1 MKKRSLILISALIF
15 ISSEVF
21 AGFNVRD
28 FGAKGDG
35 KTIDSPAI
43 NQAIDAAEAVG
54 GGTVV
59 FPAGKYRSYSIHL
72 KDNIELHLENG
83 AVLEAAQP
91 TDKDGFDAPET
102 SEFTKFQDFGHSH
115 FQNSL
120 IWGIGLKNIRITGF
134 GTISGYGLTREES
147 RIIGVGN
154 KTIALRE
161 CVNVDIKDVT
171 LVHCGHFALLATGVE
186 NMTLSNIKV
195 DTNRDGFDI
204 DCCRNVRVSDCS
216 VNAPWDDA
224 IVLKASYALGRFKDT
239 EKVTI
244 TNCFVSGYDQ
254 GSMLDGTFQ
263 TDEPQAP
270 DQAYNTGRIKFG
282 TESSG
287 GFKNI
292 TISNC
297 VFENCRGLAL
307 ETVDGG

>member
-1 MKKRSLILISALIF
+1 MKKQSLVLISALIF

-43 NQAIDAAEAVG
+43 NKAIEAAEAQG
-54 GGTVV
+54 GGMVV
-59 FPAGKYRSYSIHL
+59 FPAGTYRSYSVRL

-83 AVLEAAQP
+83 AMLEAAQP
-91 TDKDGFDAPET
+91 TDKDGFDAPEP

-154 KTIALRE
+154 KTIALKE
-161 CVNVDIKDVT
+161 CINVDIKDVT
-171 LVHCGHFALLATGVE
+171 LFHCGHFALLATGVE

-204 DCCRNVRVSDCS
+204 DCCRNVRISDCS

-239 EKVTI
+239 E
-244 TNCFVSGYDQ
+244 
-254 GSMLDGTFQ
+254 
-263 TDEPQAP
+263 
-270 DQAYNTGRIKFG
+270 R
-282 TESSG
+282 
-287 GFKNI
+287 
-292 TISNC
+292 
-297 VFENCRGLAL
+297 
-307 ETVDGG
+307 

>member
-15 ISSEVF
+15 ISSDVI

-43 NQAIDAAEAVG
+43 NRAIVAASAQG

-59 FPAGKYRSYSIHL
+59 FPIGTYRSYSIRL
-72 KDNIELHLENG
+72 KDNVELHLEAG

-91 TDKDGFDAPET
+91 TDKDGFDAPEA

-120 IWGIGLKNIRITGF
+120 IWGIGLKNISITGP
-134 GTISGYGLTREES
+134 GMISGYGLTREES

-154 KTIALRE
+154 KTIAFKE
-161 CVNVDIKDVT
+161 CVNVNIKGLT
-171 LVHCGHFALLATGVE
+171 LSHCGHFALLATGVE

-204 DCCRNVRVSDCS
+204 DCCRNVWC
-216 VNAPWDDA
+216 
-224 IVLKASYALGRFKDT
+224 
-239 EKVTI
+239 
-244 TNCFVSGYDQ
+244 
-254 GSMLDGTFQ
+254 
-263 TDEPQAP
+263 
-270 DQAYNTGRIKFG
+270 RIA
-282 TESSG
+282 
-287 GFKNI
+287 
-292 TISNC
+292 
-297 VFENCRGLAL
+297 R
-307 ETVDGG
+307 